1 MDHED
6 VLRNY
11 MADYDDLME
20 QKAIYDKNYVTVDSD
35 IPTLNFFDTDIGKCD
50 LMTKDNKQYIGFR
63 HATES
68 DGKERIERF
77 ASKYNKEKYQ
87 LKYGKYS
94 TEDWKGTTELYLR
107 REKSYL
113 LRCMDFVISR
123 GEYEVRDN
131 ILILKDEDL
140 NCEYELLI
148 GEDCLMSKRI
158 PT

>member
-1 MDHED
+1 MS
-6 VLRNY
+6 N
-11 MADYDDLME
+11 
-20 QKAIYDKNYVTVDSD
+20 KYVKVM
-35 IPTLNFFDTDIGKCD
+35 FDTTSGASDFEYKINEINISNNWNPSAKNGRD
-50 LMTKDNKQYIGFR
+50 FGGF
-63 HATES
+63 
-68 DGKERIERF
+68 
-77 ASKYNKEKYQ
+77 
-87 LKYGKYS
+87 KYS

-148 GEDCLMSKRI
+148 AEDCLMSKRT
-158 PT
+158 PKE